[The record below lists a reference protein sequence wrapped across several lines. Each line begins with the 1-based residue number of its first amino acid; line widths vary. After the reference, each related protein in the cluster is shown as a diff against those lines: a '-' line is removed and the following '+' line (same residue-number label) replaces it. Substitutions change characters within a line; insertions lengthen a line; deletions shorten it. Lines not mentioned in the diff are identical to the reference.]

1 MAVTKAVIPAAGK
14 GTRFLPATKAQPK
27 EMLPIIDKP
36 TIQYVVEE
44 AIQAGLTDILI
55 ITSREKR
62 ALEDHF
68 DRNAD
73 LEQALEKNGSPEYE
87 HLRRL
92 SDLANIHYI
101 RQKEPRGL
109 GDAVY
114 YARHHV
120 GDQPFAVLLGDSIV
134 TDDAPCIGQLM
145 EIYEKRQ
152 SPIIGLENVPREVVS
167 RYGIVG
173 GEQIEDRLYRISR
186 LVEKPSPDQAPTTL
200 AIGARYILTPD
211 IFKEI
216 EKTPPGKNDEIQ
228 LTDAI
233 ERLLA
238 RRDIFGYH
246 FLGRRHDIGSKID
259 YLRTTVLFA
268 LERQDLGPEFREF
281 LRQIARDL

>member
-44 AIQAGLTDILI
+44 AIEAGLTDILI

-134 TDDAPCIGQLM
+134 TGDSPCIGQLM
-145 EIYEKRQ
+145 EVYEKRQ
-152 SPIIGLENVPREVVS
+152 SPIIGLENVPRELVS

-186 LVEKPSPDQAPTTL
+186 LVEKPSPDQAPTPL
-200 AIGARYILTPD
+200 ALGARYILTPD

-216 EKTPPGKNDEIQ
+216 EQTPPGKNDEIQ

-238 RRDIFGYH
+238 GRDIFGYH

-281 LRQIARDL
+281 LRQVARDL

>member
-44 AIQAGLTDILI
+44 AVEAGLTDILI

-92 SDLANIHYI
+92 NDLANIHYI

-134 TDDAPCIGQLM
+134 TGDSPCIGQLM
-145 EIYEKRQ
+145 EVYEKRQ

-173 GEQIEDRLYRISR
+173 GEQIEDRLYRISH

-216 EKTPPGKNDEIQ
+216 EQTPPGKNDEIQ

>member
-44 AIQAGLTDILI
+44 AIEAGLTDILI

-92 SDLANIHYI
+92 GDLANIHYI

-134 TDDAPCIGQLM
+134 TGDSPCIGQLM
-145 EIYEKRQ
+145 EVYEKRQ

-173 GEQIEDRLYRISR
+173 GEQIEDRLYRISH

-216 EKTPPGKNDEIQ
+216 EQTPPGKNDEIQ

>member
-44 AIQAGLTDILI
+44 AVEAGLTDILI

-92 SDLANIHYI
+92 NDLANIHYI

-134 TDDAPCIGQLM
+134 TGDSPCIGQLM
-145 EIYEKRQ
+145 EVYEKRQ
-152 SPIIGLENVPREVVS
+152 SPIIGLENVPRELVS

-173 GEQIEDRLYRISR
+173 GEQIEDRLYRISH

-216 EKTPPGKNDEIQ
+216 EQTPPGKNDEIQ